1 MKVRDE
7 RCYAFIVP
15 PTSRSRSQIR
25 RISLPTR
32 WLKLSAAL
40 TLVVFCAALYGFYGL
55 TQQAMHL
62 RVKRENER
70 LRAENEKQRQQLNN
84 LNQRVEA
91 VEDASRRLA
100 EMSGVNHDAQPASEH
115 GAGGPEISINNAAA
129 IEDKAA
135 HVEQALRIYEAALRE
150 RAVRPSIWPV
160 TGELT
165 DNFGGRHNPF
175 GGYSFEFHT
184 GQDIATAWGT
194 PVAAAANG
202 TVTFAGW
209 QNGYG
214 QIVVID
220 HGDGLTTR
228 YGHLSRIDV
237 AVGQNITRGDLLGNV
252 GSTGRSTG
260 PHLHYEVRIND
271 EPVDPMQYLPH
282 DAE

>member
-1 MKVRDE
+1 MH
-7 RCYAFIVP
+7 
-15 PTSRSRSQIR
+15 IR
-25 RISLPTR
+25 
-32 WLKLSAAL
+32 
-40 TLVVFCAALYGFYGL
+40 VE
-55 TQQAMHL
+55 
-62 RVKRENER
+62 RENER
-70 LRAENEKQRQQLNN
+70 LRAENETQRQQLNN

-100 EMSGVNHDAQPASEH
+100 EMSGVNHEVEQQSEH
-115 GAGGPEISINNAAA
+115 GAGGPAILMDAAGVV
-129 IEDKAA
+129 EDKTA
-135 HVEQALRIYEAALRE
+135 HLENNLRIYEAILHE
-150 RAVRPSIWPV
+150 RAVHPSIWPV
-160 TGELT
+160 LGELT
-165 DNFGGRHNPF
+165 DSFGGRHNPF

-184 GQDIATAWGT
+184 GQDIATASGT

-214 QIVVID
+214 QIVVVD

-228 YGHLSRIDV
+228 YGHLSHIDV
-237 AVGQNITRGDLLGNV
+237 TVGQNLTRGDLLGNV

-260 PHLHYEVRIND
+260 PHLHYEVRIDD